1 MHISIEDVRH
11 LVLRWEGN
19 ELLDKRLQEVSKED
33 LKLL

>member
-1 MHISIEDVRH
+1 MNIPIEDVRH
-11 LVLRWEGN
+11 LVFRWEGN